1 MADITAGTANTL
13 SLGNGTAAIFLPTIW
28 ATEVLLAAEN
38 ALVAANLVR
47 RFDSQVKAKGQ
58 TLIIPT
64 IVNITATAKS
74 VNTDVVA
81 TANTETGITLNITN
95 WYYAAVKIEDLAA
108 VQAAYDLRSLYAE
121 KIGYGVAKQVDS
133 DVLANY
139 TGLTTTDVGAYGSDV
154 DDAVL
159 LSADLTLNLNDV
171 PREDRAFIVH
181 PYQIKALLAIDK
193 FVRAFDVGNVNSPS
207 RIITG
212 PNSRYLFGELYGMPV
227 YYTNNIPT
235 TAGTPTQY
243 HNVLIHK
250 EAWALA
256 MQQAPRLQAQYLV
269 ASLAWLVVVDSIYGT
284 TSIRPTFGVEV
295 RS

>member
-1 MADITAGTANTL
+1 MADITTTTAQV
-13 SLGNGTAAIFLPTIW
+13 FLPTIW
-28 ATEVLLAAEN
+28 STDVLLAAEN

-47 RFDSQVKAKGQ
+47 RFDSQVKARGQ
-58 TLIIPT
+58 ALQIPN
-64 IVNITATAKS
+64 IANITATAKS
-74 VNTDVVA
+74 ANTDV
-81 TANTETGITLNITN
+81 TPTSNTETSTTLNIN
-95 WYYAAVKIEDLAA
+95 LWYYAAVKIEDIVA
-108 VQAAYDLRSLYAE
+108 VQANYDLRSLYAE

-133 DVLANY
+133 DVLSNY
-139 TGLTTTDVGAYGSDV
+139 TGLTTTDVGAYGSDI

-159 LSADLTLNLNDV
+159 LAADLTLNLNDV

-181 PYQIKALLAIDK
+181 PYQIRSLLSIDK
-193 FVRAFDVGNVNSPS
+193 FVRAFDTGQVNSPS

-212 PNSRYLFGELYGMPV
+212 PNSRYLFGELYGTPV

-235 TAGTPTQY
+235 TAGTPLQY

-284 TSIRPTFGVEV
+284 TTIRPTFGVEV